1 MNGHTLYLTPDNWDI
16 TLDSSGR
23 LQTSANAYAIAQSV
37 ANAVRLFTN
46 EAFFAMDEGI
56 PHFEI
61 ELGYTRPALS
71 VLRARIREAAL
82 NVEGV
87 QDAQVNINTPVSS
100 DRKLTGEI
108 LLTVADEDKSSK
120 ITVAF

>member
-23 LQTSANAYAIAQSV
+23 LQTSANAYAIAQNV
-37 ANAVRLFTN
+37 ANAVRLFTG
-46 EAFFAMDEGI
+46 EAFFAQDEGI
-56 PHFEI
+56 PHFDI
-61 ELGYTRPALS
+61 ELGKTRPALS

-87 QDAQVNINTPVSS
+87 LDAQITLDDVT

-108 LLTVADEDKSSK
+108 LLTVADGDKSSK
-120 ITVAF
+120 ITLTL

>member
-23 LQTSANAYAIAQSV
+23 LQTSANAYAIAQNV

-87 QDAQVNINTPVSS
+87 LDAAVNLDGVRG
-100 DRKLTGEI
+100 RKLTGEI

-120 ITVAF
+120 ITLTL

>member
-23 LQTSANAYAIAQSV
+23 LQTSAAAYAIAQNV

-87 QDAQVNINTPVSS
+87 LDAAVSLDGVR

-120 ITVAF
+120 ITLTL

>member
-23 LQTSANAYAIAQSV
+23 LQTSANAYAIAQNV
-37 ANAVRLFTN
+37 ANAVRLFTG

-87 QDAQVNINTPVSS
+87 LDAAVNLDGVRG
-100 DRKLTGEI
+100 RKLTGEI
-108 LLTVADEDKSSK
+108 LLTVAGEDKSSK
-120 ITVAF
+120 ITLTL

>member
-23 LQTSANAYAIAQSV
+23 LQTSANAYAIAQNA
-37 ANAVRLFTN
+37 ANSVRLFTN

-87 QDAQVNINTPVSS
+87 LDAAVNLDGVR

-120 ITVAF
+120 ITLTL

>member
-23 LQTSANAYAIAQSV
+23 LQTSAAAYAIAQNV
-37 ANAVRLFTN
+37 ANAVRLFTG

-56 PHFEI
+56 PHFDI
-61 ELGYTRPALS
+61 ELGKTRPALS
-71 VLRARIREAAL
+71 VLRARMREAAL

-87 QDAQVNINTPVSS
+87 LDAQITLDDVQE
-100 DRKLTGEI
+100 RKLTGEI
-108 LLTVADEDKSSK
+108 LLTVADGDKSSK
-120 ITVAF
+120 ITLTL

>member
-1 MNGHTLYLTPDNWDI
+1 MDGHTLYLTPDNWDI

-23 LQTSANAYAIAQSV
+23 LQTSAAAYAIAQNV

-46 EAFFAMDEGI
+46 EAFFAQDEGI

-61 ELGYTRPALS
+61 ELGDPRPALS

-87 QDAQVNINTPVSS
+87 LDAAVNLDGVQD
-100 DRKLTGEI
+100 RRLTGEI

-120 ITVAF
+120 ITLTL

>member
-23 LQTSANAYAIAQSV
+23 LQTSASAYAIAQNV
-37 ANAVRLFTN
+37 ANAVRLFTG
-46 EAFFAMDEGI
+46 EAFFAQDEGI

-61 ELGYTRPALS
+61 ELGFTRPALS
-71 VLRARIREAAL
+71 VLRARVREAAL
-82 NVEGV
+82 NVDGVLDAVVNIDGV
-87 QDAQVNINTPVSS
+87 QD
-100 DRKLTGEI
+100 RRLTGEI

-120 ITVAF
+120 ITLTL

>member
-1 MNGHTLYLTPDNWDI
+1 MDGHTLYLTPDNWDI

-23 LQTSANAYAIAQSV
+23 LQTSAAAYAIAQNV

-61 ELGYTRPALS
+61 ELGFTRPALS

-82 NVEGV
+82 NVDGV
-87 QDAQVNINTPVSS
+87 LDAAVNLDGVR
-100 DRKLTGEI
+100 DRRLTGEI

-120 ITVAF
+120 ITLTL

>member
-1 MNGHTLYLTPDNWDI
+1 MNGHTLYLTPDNWHI
-16 TLDSSGR
+16 TLDSSAR
-23 LQTSANAYAIAQSV
+23 LQTSAAAYAIAQNV
-37 ANAVRLFTN
+37 ANAVRLFTG

-87 QDAQVNINTPVSS
+87 LDAAVNLDGVR

-120 ITVAF
+120 ITLTL

>member
-23 LQTSANAYAIAQSV
+23 LQTSAAAYAIAQNV
-37 ANAVRLFTN
+37 ANAVRLFTG

-87 QDAQVNINTPVSS
+87 LDAAVNLDGVR

-120 ITVAF
+120 ITLTL

>member
-1 MNGHTLYLTPDNWDI
+1 MTAHTLYLQPDSWDI

-23 LQTSANAYAIAQSV
+23 IARSTQAYAIAQNV
-37 ANAVRLFTN
+37 ANAVRLFTG

-56 PHFEI
+56 PHFDI
-61 ELGYTRPALS
+61 ELGKTRPALS
-71 VLRARIREAAL
+71 VLRARMREAAL

-87 QDAQVNINTPVSS
+87 LDAQITLDDVQ

-108 LLTVADEDKSSK
+108 LLTVADGDKSSK
-120 ITVAF
+120 ITLTL

>member
-23 LQTSANAYAIAQSV
+23 LQTSANAYAIAQNV
-37 ANAVRLFTN
+37 ANAVRLFTG
-46 EAFFAMDEGI
+46 EAFFAIDEGI

-61 ELGYTRPALS
+61 ELGFTRPALS

-87 QDAQVNINTPVSS
+87 LDAAVNLDGVR

-120 ITVAF
+120 ITLTL

>member
-1 MNGHTLYLTPDNWDI
+1 MTGHTLYLNPDSWDI

-23 LQTSANAYAIAQSV
+23 ISTSAAAYAIAQNV
-37 ANAVRLFTN
+37 ANAVRLFTG

-82 NVEGV
+82 NVDGVLDAVVNLDGV
-87 QDAQVNINTPVSS
+87 QN
-100 DRKLTGEI
+100 RKLTGEI

-120 ITVAF
+120 ITLTL

>member
-23 LQTSANAYAIAQSV
+23 LQTSANAYAIAQNV

-56 PHFEI
+56 PHFDI
-61 ELGYTRPALS
+61 ELGKTRPALS
-71 VLRARIREAAL
+71 VLRARMREAAL

-87 QDAQVNINTPVSS
+87 LDVQITLDDVQ

-108 LLTVADEDKSSK
+108 LLTVADGDKSSK
-120 ITVAF
+120 ITLTL

>member
-1 MNGHTLYLTPDNWDI
+1 MTGHTLYLNPDSWDI

-23 LQTSANAYAIAQSV
+23 ISTSAAAYAIAQNV
-37 ANAVRLFTN
+37 ANAVRLFTG
-46 EAFFAMDEGI
+46 EAFFAQDEGI

-87 QDAQVNINTPVSS
+87 LDAVVNLDGVQN
-100 DRKLTGEI
+100 RKLTGEI
-108 LLTVADEDKSSK
+108 LLTVADEDKSTK
-120 ITVAF
+120 ITLTL

>member
-23 LQTSANAYAIAQSV
+23 LQTSANAYAIAQNV
-37 ANAVRLFTN
+37 ANAVRLFAG

-56 PHFEI
+56 PHFDI
-61 ELGYTRPALS
+61 ELGKTRPALS
-71 VLRARIREAAL
+71 VLRARMREAAL

-87 QDAQVNINTPVSS
+87 LDAQITLDDVQE
-100 DRKLTGEI
+100 RKLTGEI
-108 LLTVADEDKSSK
+108 LLTVADGDKSTK
-120 ITVAF
+120 ITLTL

>member
-23 LQTSANAYAIAQSV
+23 LQTSANAYAIAQNV

-61 ELGYTRPALS
+61 ELGFTRPALS

-87 QDAQVNINTPVSS
+87 LDAAVNLDGVR

-120 ITVAF
+120 ITLTL

>member
-1 MNGHTLYLTPDNWDI
+1 MTAHTLYLNPDSWDI

-23 LQTSANAYAIAQSV
+23 IARSTQAYAIAQNV
-37 ANAVRLFTN
+37 ANAVRLFTG

-56 PHFEI
+56 PHFDI
-61 ELGYTRPALS
+61 ELGKTRPALS
-71 VLRARIREAAL
+71 VLRARMREAAL

-87 QDAQVNINTPVSS
+87 LDAQITLDDVQ

-108 LLTVADEDKSSK
+108 LLTVADGDKSSK
-120 ITVAF
+120 ITLTL

>member
-1 MNGHTLYLTPDNWDI
+1 MNGYTLYLTPDNWDI

-23 LQTSANAYAIAQSV
+23 LQTSAAAYSVAQNV
-37 ANAVRLFTN
+37 ANAVRLFTG

-61 ELGYTRPALS
+61 ELGFTRPALS

-87 QDAQVNINTPVSS
+87 LDAAVNLDGVR

-120 ITVAF
+120 ITLTL

>member
-23 LQTSANAYAIAQSV
+23 LQTSANAYAIAQNV
-37 ANAVRLFTN
+37 ANAVRLFTG

-56 PHFEI
+56 PHFDI
-61 ELGYTRPALS
+61 ELGKTRPALS
-71 VLRARIREAAL
+71 VLRARMREAAL

-87 QDAQVNINTPVSS
+87 IDAQITLDDVQ

-108 LLTVADEDKSSK
+108 LLTVADGDKSSK
-120 ITVAF
+120 ITLTL

>member
-23 LQTSANAYAIAQSV
+23 LQTSANAYAIAQNV

-61 ELGYTRPALS
+61 ELGFTRPALS

-87 QDAQVNINTPVSS
+87 LDAAVNLDGVRG
-100 DRKLTGEI
+100 RKLTGEI

-120 ITVAF
+120 ITLTL

>member
-23 LQTSANAYAIAQSV
+23 LQTSANAYAIAQNV

-87 QDAQVNINTPVSS
+87 LDAAVNLDGVR

-120 ITVAF
+120 ITLTL

>member
-1 MNGHTLYLTPDNWDI
+1 MTAHTLYLHPDTWDI

-23 LQTSANAYAIAQSV
+23 IARSTQAYAIAQNV
-37 ANAVRLFTN
+37 ANAVRLFTG

-56 PHFEI
+56 PHFDI
-61 ELGYTRPALS
+61 ELGKTRPALS
-71 VLRARIREAAL
+71 VLRARMREAAL

-87 QDAQVNINTPVSS
+87 LDAQITLDDVQ

-108 LLTVADEDKSSK
+108 LLTVADGDKSTK
-120 ITVAF
+120 ITLTL

>member
-1 MNGHTLYLTPDNWDI
+1 MTAHTLYLQRDTWDI

-23 LQTSANAYAIAQSV
+23 IARATQAYAIAQNV
-37 ANAVRLFTN
+37 ANAVRLFTG

-56 PHFEI
+56 PHFDI
-61 ELGYTRPALS
+61 ELGKTRPALS
-71 VLRARIREAAL
+71 VLRARMREAAL

-87 QDAQVNINTPVSS
+87 LDAQITLDDVQ

-108 LLTVADEDKSSK
+108 LLTVADGDKSTK
-120 ITVAF
+120 ITLTL